1 MSILVVYDSR
11 HGATRGIAERIAENL
26 REAGQEADVRPVQ
39 EPGDLPD
46 YDGFVLGSAAYSA
59 HWLKDAVAFVRGHQD
74 LLAQRPV
81 WLFSSGPLGIDAD
94 GDRCVNLYAADAPK
108 EIPGLMESIHP
119 REHRIFCGALDPA
132 TLSHAERSLRDLSAA
147 RAILSEGDFRDW
159 DEIQDWAYGI
169 AREMRVLD
177 GIRGA
182 G

>member
-1 MSILVVYDSR
+1 
-11 HGATRGIAERIAENL
+11 
-26 REAGQEADVRPVQ
+26 
-39 EPGDLPD
+39 
-46 YDGFVLGSAAYSA
+46 
-59 HWLKDAVAFVRGHQD
+59 
-74 LLAQRPV
+74 
-81 WLFSSGPLGIDAD
+81 
-94 GDRCVNLYAADAPK
+94 
-108 EIPGLMESIHP
+108 MESIHP
-119 REHRIFCGALDPA
+119 GEHRIFCGALDPA